1 MPYLTNEFL
10 DIYAKDNAG
19 GLLFAF
25 LKANGRLRPL
35 VCGDAWRRCIAS
47 LIAQFLKL
55 GAAHFFTSTFPNFI
69 QCAGG
74 LRDGATI
81 CAQTLQTLVSA
92 PVPDD
97 EVHALLN
104 IDLRNAFN
112 EANRHAGF
120 DALIGKASRTYDD
133 EG

>member
-1 MPYLTNEFL
+1 MNNDTEFQELIRTEFLLPYLTNEFL
-10 DIYAKDNAG
+10 QIYAKDNAG

-74 LRDGATI
+74 LRDGALI
-81 CAQTLQTLVSA
+81 DMVFIHSTLEL
-92 PVPDD
+92 
-97 EVHALLN
+97 
-104 IDLRNAFN
+104 
-112 EANRHAGF
+112 
-120 DALIGKASRTYDD
+120 K
-133 EG
+133 